1 MEELNQIGSK
11 IEELKT
17 SRQSVE
23 GKTKELEDELT
34 EKLKAFEEKYE
45 EKRLQLEE
53 EYKSNK
59 EKLKAEND
67 TKKNEVLKD
76 INNLE
81 AEIITLTDE
90 AYKKAIFSEFD
101 RKRSV
106 DVYDPKDAKS
116 LVTLKKFIEENPNL
130 PQKYLEKIEALY
142 AKKKTI
148 DELMYEYT

>member
-1 MEELNQIGSK
+1 MEELDQIGSK

-23 GKTKELEDELT
+23 GKTKELEQEL
-34 EKLKAFEEKYE
+34 EEQLKTFEEKR
-45 EKRLQLEE
+45 KQLEE
-53 EYKSNK
+53 EYKENK
-59 EKLKAEND
+59 EKLNIENQV
-67 TKKNEVLKD
+67 KKNEVLGD
-76 INNLE
+76 INKLE

-106 DVYDPKDAKS
+106 DVYDPKDAKT
-116 LVTLKKFIEENPNL
+116 LITLKKFIEENPNL
-130 PQKYLEKIEALY
+130 PQKYLQKIEELY
-142 AKKKTI
+142 AKKITI